1 MGDRWWVLAISASL
15 FLSEAWFLPRMMFS
29 VARQRVMMGG
39 LVQELALR
47 HTAIPSAQRL
57 EELKHQKRGF

>member
-15 FLSEAWFLPRMMFS
+15 FLSEAWFLPRMMFI
-29 VARQRVMMGG
+29 VATQRVMMGW
-39 LVQELALR
+39 LVQELALK
-47 HTAIPSAQRL
+47 HTAIPSARRL